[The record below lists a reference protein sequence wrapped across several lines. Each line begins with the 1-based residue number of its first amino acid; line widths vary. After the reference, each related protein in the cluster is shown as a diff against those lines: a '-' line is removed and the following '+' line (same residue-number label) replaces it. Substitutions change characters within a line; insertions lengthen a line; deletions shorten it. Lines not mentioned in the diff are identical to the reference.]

1 MLKGDTFVSNN
12 TSMREKALIK
22 GQTHRGEGIVK
33 RYLRVYKGQEEGLGW
48 YEDTYLFIK
57 WFEEEFSGQVDKTF
71 MRNKQWLLGY
81 LREAGYSLLAE
92 AVEGLYPASRQ
103 SKLESKVNDRL
114 RFKAE
119 NNRVRNGYGD
129 TSLDE
134 GSYGGSSS
142 SIGSFGDS
150 GSSSVNDS
158 IGVSGTGASNVSI
171 PSGQIDLLS
180 GGGVVNPSRLS
191 WINNDKGLLA
201 AQLTRDEIEEFFR
214 VAFMERKP
222 NVPLYIDGRV
232 ISIYFQLI
240 AMTGIRPAEWCR
252 IKLVENLT
260 DSTASYGFG
269 ISVIGAEKGAN
280 KGKGTVE
287 LTRHLNCNH
296 WTDHEKGML
305 RAFEMSVLS
314 VFSEDASN
322 GADDKSIGE
331 AFERLLNGYR
341 SIFRRICKRAFGDP
355 RYLSFYDGRHL
366 YAAEFRRAK
375 AGNKFSLAAAMGHT
389 DIVNQRYYGD
399 YKETD
404 SERVF
409 KWSLAL
415 PIKSEELVVKANAER
430 RHERSLERIAKT
442 FGRESKRIDGSLGDW

>member
-1 MLKGDTFVSNN
+1 MLKSDKNISNN
-12 TSMREKALIK
+12 STMRDKALIK
-22 GQTHRGEGIVK
+22 GKTHRGEGIIK
-33 RYLRVYKGQEEGLGW
+33 RYRRAYKDQEEGFYW

-81 LREAGYSLLAE
+81 LKESGYLLLAR

-103 SKLESKVNDRL
+103 AKLDSKVSDRL
-114 RFKAE
+114 RFKTE
-119 NNRVRNGYGD
+119 NNRVRNGSSD
-129 TSLDE
+129 TSLE
-134 GSYGGSSS
+134 SVGGNTSVDSLIASSNPS
-142 SIGSFGDS
+142 EQIELLEASGRGIS
-150 GSSSVNDS
+150 GS
-158 IGVSGTGASNVSI
+158 
-171 PSGQIDLLS
+171 
-180 GGGVVNPSRLS
+180 SRLS
-191 WINNDKGLLA
+191 WINNDKGLMA
-201 AQLTRDEIEEFFR
+201 AQLTRDEIEDFFN
-214 VAFMERKP
+214 AASLERRP
-222 NVPLYIDGRV
+222 TVPLYIDGRV
-232 ISIYFQLI
+232 VSIYFQLI
-240 AMTGIRPAEWCR
+240 AMTGIRPSEWCR

-280 KGKGTVE
+280 KGKGTVS

-296 WTDHEKGML
+296 WTDREKSML
-305 RAFEMSVLS
+305 RAFEEAVLS
-314 VFSEDASN
+314 ASGRDGKSDGDDSEDVGKRFA
-322 GADDKSIGE
+322 G
-331 AFERLLNGYR
+331 LLNNYK
-341 SIFRRICKRAFGDP
+341 STFRCISKRTFGNP
-355 RYLSFYDGRHL
+355 RYLNFYDARHL

-375 AGNKFSLAAAMGHT
+375 AGNKFALAAAMGHT

-399 YKETD
+399 YKDTE

-442 FGRESKRIDGSLGDW
+442 FGRESKRIGGSSGDW